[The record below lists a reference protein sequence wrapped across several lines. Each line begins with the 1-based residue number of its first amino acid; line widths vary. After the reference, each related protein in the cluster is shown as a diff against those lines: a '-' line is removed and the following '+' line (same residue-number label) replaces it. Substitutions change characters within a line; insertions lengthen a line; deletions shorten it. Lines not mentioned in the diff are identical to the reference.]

1 MYDPSEEVYQGLV
14 SDENIAGIVGDR
26 IFANGVPDGGIY
38 PSVYYGEISNVP
50 ALSSDNNEDY
60 AKSTMQVSILSDTGS
75 VKELARAVET
85 VMLTL
90 NWTCLS
96 YTNITDENGGKL
108 IYYKVMRFIKIGG
121 MNNV

>member
-14 SDENIAGIVGDR
+14 GNASVTDIVGDR

-38 PSVYYGEISNVP
+38 PSVYYGEVSNVP
-50 ALSSDNNEDY
+50 ALNSDNAEDY
-60 AKSTMQVSILSDTGS
+60 SKSTMQVSILSDTGS
-75 VKELARAVET
+75 VKNLARAVET

-90 NWTCLS
+90 SWTRLS
-96 YTNITDENGGKL
+96 YTNMTAENGGKL
-108 IYYKVMRFIKIGG
+108 VYYKTMKFIKIGG

>member
-14 SDENIAGIVGDR
+14 GNASVRDVVGTR
-26 IFANGVPDGGIY
+26 IFASGVPDGGVY

-50 ALSSDNNEDY
+50 ALSSDNAENY

-75 VKELARAVET
+75 VKKLAGAVET

-90 NWTCLS
+90 NWTRLS
-96 YTNITDENGGKL
+96 YTNITAENGGKL
-108 IYYKVMRFIKIGG
+108 VYYKVMRFIKIGG

>member
-14 SDENIAGIVGDR
+14 GNASVRDVVGTR
-26 IFANGVPDGGIY
+26 IFANGVPDGGTY

-50 ALSSDNNEDY
+50 ALNSDNKEDY
-60 AKSTMQVSILSDTGS
+60 SKSTMQVSILSDTGS

-90 NWTCLS
+90 NWTRLS
-96 YTNITDENGGKL
+96 YTNMTAEDGGKL
-108 IYYKVMRFIKIGG
+108 VYYKLMRFIKTGG

>member
-1 MYDPSEEVYQGLV
+1 MYDPSEEVYQGLKGNSSV
-14 SDENIAGIVGDR
+14 MNIVGDR
-26 IFANGVPDGGIY
+26 IFTNGVPDGGIY

-50 ALSSDNNEDY
+50 ALSSDNTEDY

-90 NWTCLS
+90 NWTRLS
-96 YTNITDENGGKL
+96 YTNMNAEDGGKFV
-108 IYYKVMRFIKIGG
+108 YYKLMRFIKTGG

>member
-1 MYDPSEEVYQGLV
+1 MYDPSEEVYQGLKGNSSV
-14 SDENIAGIVGDR
+14 MNIVGDR
-26 IFANGVPDGGIY
+26 IFANGVPDGGTY

-75 VKELARAVET
+75 IKELARAVET

-90 NWTCLS
+90 NWTRLS
-96 YTNITDENGGKL
+96 YTTMTAEDGGKL
-108 IYYKVMRFIKIGG
+108 VYYKLMRFIKTGG

>member
-90 NWTCLS
+90 NWTRLS
-96 YTNITDENGGKL
+96 YTNMTAEDGGKL
-108 IYYKVMRFIKIGG
+108 VYYKLMRFIKTGG

>member
-26 IFANGVPDGGIY
+26 IFANGVPDGGVY

-50 ALSSDNNEDY
+50 ALSSDNAEDY

-75 VKELARAVET
+75 VKELAKTVET
-85 VMLTL
+85 VMFSL
-90 NWTCLS
+90 NWTRLS
-96 YTNITDENGGKL
+96 YTNMTAEDGGKL
-108 IYYKVMRFIKIGG
+108 VYYKLMRFIKTGG

>member
-1 MYDPSEEVYQGLV
+1 MYDPSEEVYQGL
-14 SDENIAGIVGDR
+14 IANTDIAEKVGNR
-26 IFANGVPDGGIY
+26 IFASGIPDGGIY

-50 ALSSDNNEDY
+50 ALSSDNAEDY

-90 NWTCLS
+90 NWTRLS
-96 YTNITDENGGKL
+96 YTNMTAEDGGKL
-108 IYYKVMRFIKIGG
+108 VYYKLMRFIKTGG

>member
-96 YTNITDENGGKL
+96 YTNMTAEDGGKL
-108 IYYKVMRFIKIGG
+108 VYYKLMRFIKTGG

>member
-1 MYDPSEEVYQGLV
+1 MYDPSEEVYQGL
-14 SDENIAGIVGDR
+14 IANTDIAEKVGNR
-26 IFANGVPDGGIY
+26 IFASGIPDGGIY

-75 VKELARAVET
+75 VKGLAKAVET

-90 NWTCLS
+90 NWTRLS
-96 YTNITDENGGKL
+96 YTNITAENGGKL
-108 IYYKVMRFIKIGG
+108 IYYKVMRFIKTGG

>member
-14 SDENIAGIVGDR
+14 SDENIAGIVSDR
-26 IFANGVPDGGIY
+26 IFASGVPDGGIY

-75 VKELARAVET
+75 IKELAKTIET
-85 VMLTL
+85 VMLSL
-90 NWTCLS
+90 NWTRLS
-96 YTNITDENGGKL
+96 YTNMTAEDGGKL
-108 IYYKVMRFIKIGG
+108 VYYKLMRFIKTGG

>member
-1 MYDPSEEVYQGLV
+1 MYDPSEEVYQGLKGNT
-14 SDENIAGIVGDR
+14 DIAEKVGNR
-26 IFANGVPDGGIY
+26 IFASGIPDGGIY

-50 ALSSDNNEDY
+50 ALSSDNTEDY

-75 VKELARAVET
+75 IKELARAVET

-90 NWTCLS
+90 NWTRLS
-96 YTNITDENGGKL
+96 YTNMNAEDGGKFV
-108 IYYKVMRFIKIGG
+108 YYKLMRFIKTGG

>member
-75 VKELARAVET
+75 TKELARAVET
-85 VMLTL
+85 AMLAL
-90 NWTCLS
+90 NWTRLS
-96 YTNITDENGGKL
+96 YTNMTAENGGKFV
-108 IYYKVMRFIKIGG
+108 YYKLMRFIKTGG

>member
-1 MYDPSEEVYQGLV
+1 MYDPSEEVYQGLKGNSSV
-14 SDENIAGIVGDR
+14 MNIVGDR
-26 IFANGVPDGGIY
+26 IFTNGVPDGGIY

-50 ALSSDNNEDY
+50 ALSSDNTEDY

-75 VKELARAVET
+75 IKELARAVET

-90 NWTCLS
+90 NWTRLS
-96 YTNITDENGGKL
+96 YTNMNAEDGGKFV
-108 IYYKVMRFIKIGG
+108 YYKLMRFIKTGG

>member
-1 MYDPSEEVYQGLV
+1 MYDPSEEVYQGLKGNSSV
-14 SDENIAGIVGDR
+14 MNIVGDR
-26 IFANGVPDGGIY
+26 IFTNGVPDGGIY

-50 ALSSDNNEDY
+50 ALSSDNAEDY

-90 NWTCLS
+90 NWTRLS
-96 YTNITDENGGKL
+96 YTNMNAEDGGKFV
-108 IYYKVMRFIKIGG
+108 YYKLMRFIKTGG

>member
-1 MYDPSEEVYQGLV
+1 MYDPSEEVYQGL
-14 SDENIAGIVGDR
+14 IANTDIAEKVGNR
-26 IFANGVPDGGIY
+26 IFASGIPDGGIY

-50 ALSSDNNEDY
+50 ALSSDNAEDY

-90 NWTCLS
+90 NWTRLS
-96 YTNITDENGGKL
+96 YTNITAENGGKL

>member
-1 MYDPSEEVYQGLV
+1 MYDPSEEVYQGLKDNSSV
-14 SDENIAGIVGDR
+14 MNIVGDR
-26 IFANGVPDGGIY
+26 IFTNGVPDGGIY

-50 ALSSDNNEDY
+50 ALSSDNTEDY

-75 VKELARAVET
+75 IKELARAVET

-90 NWTCLS
+90 NWTRLS
-96 YTNITDENGGKL
+96 YTNMNAEDGGKFV
-108 IYYKVMRFIKIGG
+108 YYKLMRFIKTGG

>member
-1 MYDPSEEVYQGLV
+1 MYDPSEEVYQGLKGNSSV
-14 SDENIAGIVGDR
+14 MNIVGDR
-26 IFANGVPDGGIY
+26 IFTNGVPDGGIY

-50 ALSSDNNEDY
+50 ALSSDNAEDY

-75 VKELARAVET
+75 IKELARAVET

-90 NWTCLS
+90 NWTRLS
-96 YTNITDENGGKL
+96 YTNMNAEDGGKFV
-108 IYYKVMRFIKIGG
+108 YYKLMRFIKTGG

>member
-1 MYDPSEEVYQGLV
+1 MYDPSEEVYQGL
-14 SDENIAGIVGDR
+14 IANTDIAEKVGNR
-26 IFANGVPDGGIY
+26 IFASGIPDGGIY

-50 ALSSDNNEDY
+50 ALSSDNTEDY

-75 VKELARAVET
+75 IKELARAVET

-90 NWTCLS
+90 NWTRLS
-96 YTNITDENGGKL
+96 YTNMNAEDGGKFV
-108 IYYKVMRFIKIGG
+108 YYKLMRFIKTGG

>member
-1 MYDPSEEVYQGLV
+1 MYDPSEEVYQGLTGNSSV
-14 SDENIAGIVGDR
+14 TNIVGNR
-26 IFANGVPDGGIY
+26 IFANGVPDGGVY

-50 ALSSDNNEDY
+50 ALSSDNAEDY

-75 VKELARAVET
+75 VKELARAIET

-90 NWTCLS
+90 NWTRLS
-96 YTNITDENGGKL
+96 YTNITAENGGKFV
-108 IYYKVMRFIKIGG
+108 YYKVMRFIKTGG

>member
-26 IFANGVPDGGIY
+26 IFANGIPDGGVY

-75 VKELARAVET
+75 IKELARAVET

-90 NWTCLS
+90 NWTRLS
-96 YTNITDENGGKL
+96 YTNMNAEDGGKFV
-108 IYYKVMRFIKIGG
+108 YYKLMRFIKTGG

>member
-1 MYDPSEEVYQGLV
+1 MYDPSEEVYQGLKGNSSV
-14 SDENIAGIVGDR
+14 MNIVGDR
-26 IFANGVPDGGIY
+26 IFTNGVPDGGIY

-50 ALSSDNNEDY
+50 ALSSDNTEDY

-75 VKELARAVET
+75 VKGLARAVET

-90 NWTCLS
+90 NWTRLS
-96 YTNITDENGGKL
+96 YTNMTAEVGGKL
-108 IYYKVMRFIKIGG
+108 VYYKLMRFIKTGG

>member
-1 MYDPSEEVYQGLV
+1 MYDPSEEVYQGLKANT
-14 SDENIAGIVGDR
+14 DITEKVGDR

-60 AKSTMQVSILSDTGS
+60 AKSTMQVSILSNTGS
-75 VKELARAVET
+75 VKKLAGAVET

-90 NWTCLS
+90 NWTRLS
-96 YTNITDENGGKL
+96 YTNITAENGGKL
-108 IYYKVMRFIKIGG
+108 VYYKLMRFIKTGG

>member
-1 MYDPSEEVYQGLV
+1 MYDPSEEVYQGLKGNSSV
-14 SDENIAGIVGDR
+14 MNIVGDR
-26 IFANGVPDGGIY
+26 IFTNGVPDGGIY

-50 ALSSDNNEDY
+50 ALSSDNTEDY

-75 VKELARAVET
+75 IKELARAVET

-90 NWTCLS
+90 NWTRLS
-96 YTNITDENGGKL
+96 YTNITAEDGGKL
-108 IYYKVMRFIKIGG
+108 VYYKLMRFIKTGG

>member
-14 SDENIAGIVGDR
+14 SDENIVGIVGDR
-26 IFANGVPDGGIY
+26 IFANGVPDGGVY

-50 ALSSDNNEDY
+50 ALSSDNTEDY

-75 VKELARAVET
+75 VKKLAGAVET

-90 NWTCLS
+90 NWTRVS
-96 YTNITDENGGKL
+96 YTNITAENGGKL
-108 IYYKVMRFIKIGG
+108 IYDKVMRFIKTGG

>member
-1 MYDPSEEVYQGLV
+1 MYDPSEEVYQGLKGNSSV
-14 SDENIAGIVGDR
+14 MNIVGDR
-26 IFANGVPDGGIY
+26 IFANGVQDGGTY

-75 VKELARAVET
+75 VKKLAGAVET

-90 NWTCLS
+90 NWTRLS
-96 YTNITDENGGKL
+96 YTNITAENGGKL